1 MQWVAVASLRR
12 GQLRLTYQ
20 HCLHALE
27 LLKQRGEQTPTV
39 GYLHLELAALH
50 WMWNQMQEAQS
61 RLSTVMHY
69 ARTWQNMDLL
79 LLASYWIMQVLL
91 TEGKHAE
98 AAQMQ
103 EEVEQLA
110 QRNGFMLH
118 RPRVRA
124 ARVQL
129 WLAEGKLQAAAT
141 WADTYHFTPDALEYI
156 SKYEDVMLARV
167 YLAQEHYRQAYQVL
181 LPLLGRAQEDQRSWD
196 VASLLALEVM
206 ALHGMGQRA
215 RAKEEAARLLQL
227 TALEGYVRIYLDAG
241 EPMRHVLQRLI
252 EGVHEQDQMAP
263 TVSPIDVSYVA
274 QLLTAFAQEA
284 NKSPQAQQPHHCP
297 QREGDVAT

>member
-1 MQWVAVASLRR
+1 
-12 GQLRLTYQ
+12 
-20 HCLHALE
+20 
-27 LLKQRGEQTPTV
+27 
-39 GYLHLELAALH
+39 
-50 WMWNQMQEAQS
+50 
-61 RLSTVMHY
+61 
-69 ARTWQNMDLL
+69 
-79 LLASYWIMQVLL
+79 
-91 TEGKHAE
+91 
-98 AAQMQ
+98 
-103 EEVEQLA
+103 
-110 QRNGFMLH
+110 
-118 RPRVRA
+118 
-124 ARVQL
+124 
-129 WLAEGKLQAAAT
+129 
-141 WADTYHFTPDALEYI
+141 
-156 SKYEDVMLARV
+156 LARV